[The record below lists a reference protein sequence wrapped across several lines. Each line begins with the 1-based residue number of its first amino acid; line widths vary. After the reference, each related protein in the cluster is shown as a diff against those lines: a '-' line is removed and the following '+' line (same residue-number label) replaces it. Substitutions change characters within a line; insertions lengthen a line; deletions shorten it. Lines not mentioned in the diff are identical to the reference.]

1 MSFSVITV
9 RQAVVYFCGMKKVFT
24 YKRVLGTVTITAG
37 VLSAA
42 CMLAGIIAVEF
53 DFDVFSDPALLLQ
66 YARNSKSAYWF
77 LLLDMAGYYLLLLPV
92 IFYLHQQYKYHSPWV
107 PLFTFSGIGYVLTG
121 AIGAAVLAA
130 VWPYLMQK
138 YSGAPVADQPIIQL
152 IFNAMTTAVAK
163 GLWNMLEVLFAAVWW
178 MGFGVLLRRDN
189 KIIGTVSIVTG
200 AACLSDA
207 LGTIAGWNVL
217 AETGV
222 NIYLLLGI
230 IWPVMLGIHILRK
243 PESIT
248 PFNGHTSTLSTI
260 EK

>member
-1 MSFSVITV
+1 MSFSVITI
-9 RQAVVYFCGMKKVFT
+9 RKAVVYFCRMKKVFT

-53 DFDVFSDPALLLQ
+53 NFDVFSDTTLLLQ

-77 LLLDMAGYYLLLLPV
+77 LLFDMAGYYLLLLPV

-107 PLFTFSGIGYVLTG
+107 PLFTFSGISYVLTG
-121 AIGAAVLAA
+121 AIGAAALAA

-138 YSGAPVADQPIIQL
+138 YSGAPAADQYVIEL
-152 IFNAMTTAVAK
+152 IFNSMTTAVAK

-189 KIIGTVSIVTG
+189 KIIGMISIITG

-207 LGTIAGWNVL
+207 VGTITDWNVL

-222 NIYLLLGI
+222 NIYLVLGI
-230 IWPVMLGIHILRK
+230 VWPVVLGIYILRK
-243 PESIT
+243 SDTIA
-248 PFNGHTSTLSTI
+248 PFSAVASDFIND
-260 EK
+260 

>member
-1 MSFSVITV
+1 
-9 RQAVVYFCGMKKVFT
+9 MKKVVT

-53 DFDVFSDPALLLQ
+53 NFDVFSDTTLLLQ
-66 YARNSKSAYWF
+66 YARNFKSAYWF
-77 LLLDMAGYYLLLLPV
+77 LLFDMAGYYLLLLPV
-92 IFYLHQQYKYHSPWV
+92 IFYLHQQYRYHSPWV

-138 YSGAPVADQPIIQL
+138 YSGAPATDQHIIHL

-178 MGFGVLLRRDN
+178 IGFGVLLRRDN
-189 KIIGTVSIVTG
+189 KIIGMMSIIAG

-207 LGTIAGWNVL
+207 VGTITDWNVL

-230 IWPVMLGIHILRK
+230 LWPVMLGIYILRK
-243 PESIT
+243 PDTMAS
-248 PFNGHTSTLSTI
+248 FSTVAPNLSTS